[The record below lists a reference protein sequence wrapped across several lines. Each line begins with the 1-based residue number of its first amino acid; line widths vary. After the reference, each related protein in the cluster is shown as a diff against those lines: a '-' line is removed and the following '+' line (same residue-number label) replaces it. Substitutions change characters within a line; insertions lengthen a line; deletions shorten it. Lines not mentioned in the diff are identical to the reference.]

1 MARTSSVW
9 LSFTAL
15 AVVLLWLV
23 ACWQEHTE
31 ATTWIAV
38 GVGTSVLTSLAS
50 RVTVTLM
57 RVSGQPVTRMMVETF
72 VRMALP
78 LGVLLAIAMYDR
90 GLINKTTIL
99 YFLPFQFITIIA
111 DTLGAMWRID
121 SK

>member
-15 AVVLLWLV
+15 AAVLLWLV
-23 ACWQEHTE
+23 ARWQEHTE
-31 ATTWIAV
+31 ATTWIAA
-38 GVGTSVLTSLAS
+38 GVGTSVLTSFAS
-50 RVTVTLM
+50 RATVTLM

-78 LGVLLAIAMYDR
+78 LGVLLAIAMFDR